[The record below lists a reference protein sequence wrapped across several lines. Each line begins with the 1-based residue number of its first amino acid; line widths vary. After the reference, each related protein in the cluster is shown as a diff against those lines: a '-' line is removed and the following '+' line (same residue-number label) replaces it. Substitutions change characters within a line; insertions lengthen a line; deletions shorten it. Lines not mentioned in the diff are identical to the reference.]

1 MKQQQNLTSVGEVVG
16 AWIGERE
23 GLAVIG
29 DAEGDC
35 VGGLVGWNVG
45 SSVGCAD
52 GFAESW
58 LVGSILVLGVAVS
71 GAGVGILL

>member
-1 MKQQQNLTSVGEVVG
+1 
-16 AWIGERE
+16 
-23 GLAVIG
+23 
-29 DAEGDC
+29 
-35 VGGLVGWNVG
+35 VGWNVG